1 MQQQAYINATIDIRI
16 PTEVE
21 YQHFDD
27 VDDEKDM
34 LAERLDKNPDE
45 LLKYD
50 DIKIRHAYIE
60 VEEMSIVKI
69 NGKPYKFTEHENEL
83 IKKNGLTPGMVAK
96 RVRGGWKLLE
106 ALNAPYG
113 MRLAEYKEIVL
124 SKIMERE
131 SKEREIARQRRKKA
145 ELRRKK
151 PHLFNVPQKHPRGRY
166 ACYLMENDIFVK
178 VKK

>member
-21 YQHFDD
+21 YQHYDD

-60 VEEMSIVKI
+60 VE
-69 NGKPYKFTEHENEL
+69 
-83 IKKNGLTPGMVAK
+83 
-96 RVRGGWKLLE
+96 
-106 ALNAPYG
+106 
-113 MRLAEYKEIVL
+113 
-124 SKIMERE
+124 
-131 SKEREIARQRRKKA
+131 
-145 ELRRKK
+145 
-151 PHLFNVPQKHPRGRY
+151 
-166 ACYLMENDIFVK
+166 
-178 VKK
+178 